1 MGSTRKSRRKFLI
14 ILISSPRSKTISISI
29 KSWIWKDAWMIM
41 NVCGCLQILPRLPN
55 FSPSTDSPFLLQPAK
70 ETFLGGLE
78 YQGEVTAMLNSP
90 GNDEIDFRTNFDSS
104 SQISDKEKTCS
115 CNPEVKLSNYP
126 EGIWPVSE
134 DAEYLEDLG
143 ADEPLFWPFELERCW
158 NSEESW
164 KCFTMS
170 PRKDMRKFGNNPE
183 GTCKMHSKETC
194 RRRAVINS
202 GSTAAKML
210 ELKQRNNNK
219 KSVKKL
225 NNMPSRL
232 RNSNKISAKI
242 VPLEIA
248 DDIKEP
254 IDKDGYLFQ
263 DVFAVNQE
271 VPIEKFLGLSE
282 FDGHEGVGS
291 DLNVDVFFLE
301 ESL

>member
-1 MGSTRKSRRKFLI
+1 MGSTRKSRRKFVDNSHQF
-14 ILISSPRSKTISISI
+14 SSFEDDFDLDKELDMER
-29 KSWIWKDAWMIM
+29 
-41 NVCGCLQILPRLPN
+41 CLDDHECMWLSSD
-55 FSPSTDSPFLLQPAK
+55 FDSPSKFFAEHRLSE

-90 GNDEIDFRTNFDSS
+90 GNDEIDFRTNSDSS

-115 CNPEVKLSNYP
+115 CNPEVKLSNHP

-143 ADEPLFWPFELERCW
+143 ADEPLFWPFELELCW

-183 GTCKMHSKETC
+183 GTCKMHSKERC

-202 GSTAAKML
+202 GSTAAKIL

-225 NNMPSRL
+225 NNMPSRF

-254 IDKDGYLFQ
+254 IDIVGYLFQ

-271 VPIEKFLGLSE
+271 VPMETFLGLSE